1 MKTRK
6 LQQHWWD
13 WLSTAE
19 RLQRSL
25 NEQTQALVRRD
36 VAQIER
42 LQPELDSMLDH
53 MRSIDEEAAA
63 VAKKLAEELGA
74 EPNLRGLVAVLPKAE
89 ALQVSSISNR
99 VKAAAANVA
108 ASLDKNRKL
117 IDNEL
122 LYVGGTL
129 ALIAKAAQEQQCQYG
144 SGPEKG
150 AVLVDQV
157 A

>member
-25 NEQTQALVRRD
+25 NEQTQALIQRD
-36 VAQIER
+36 VALIER
-42 LQPELDSMLDH
+42 LQPELDAMLEH
-53 MRSIDEEAAA
+53 MQSIDNAAA
-63 VAKKLAEELGA
+63 TVAKKLAEDLGA
-74 EPNLRGLVAVLPKAE
+74 EPNLRGLVGVLPQAE
-89 ALQVSSISNR
+89 AQQVTSISNR

-129 ALIAKAAQEQQCQYG
+129 ALIAKAAQEQQSQYG
-144 SGPEKG
+144 SGPEQG